1 MSTIGIRTRTTAV
14 VVVAVAAVWCVA
26 AILTWFEA
34 EHEAAEIFDGHLA
47 QAASMLITQT
57 AMEIEEPE
65 ELDDELHAPLTHR
78 YARKVAFQLWSREG
92 RLLVHSE
99 NAPNVPLGTVREGFS
114 DSEVEGVRW
123 RVYSAW
129 NNGRGILVQVGERAD
144 ARSHMADEVA
154 EGLLK
159 PLLWGLPLLTVL
171 LWLVIGRAIRPL
183 GLVAN
188 EIAARSPSRLDPL
201 EGLAVPREVEPLV
214 RRLDELLVRVDQALQ
229 AEQRFTGDAAHE
241 LRTPIAALGAQ
252 AEVALAASDDAE
264 KRRALVA
271 VLAAARRM
279 GRLVEQ
285 LLTLARADSQVAGDW
300 AEVDLVAIAREVI
313 ADAVSAGSA
322 DTVEIELDAPERLM
336 VAGEPGWLAVL
347 LRNLVENALR
357 FSPDGELVTV
367 SVTRGADGAVVLEV
381 RDRGPGV
388 APEDLPRLGE
398 RFWREARQAG
408 SGSGLGLSIAR
419 RVATLHGATLDF
431 GAGEDGSGLV
441 VSLRFPARR

>member
-1 MSTIGIRTRTTAV
+1 M
-14 VVVAVAAVWCVA
+14 
-26 AILTWFEA
+26 
-34 EHEAAEIFDGHLA
+34 
-47 QAASMLITQT
+47 
-57 AMEIEEPE
+57 
-65 ELDDELHAPLTHR
+65 
-78 YARKVAFQLWSREG
+78 
-92 RLLVHSE
+92 
-99 NAPNVPLGTVREGFS
+99 
-114 DSEVEGVRW
+114 
-123 RVYSAW
+123 
-129 NNGRGILVQVGERAD
+129 
-144 ARSHMADEVA
+144 
-154 EGLLK
+154 
-159 PLLWGLPLLTVL
+159 
-171 LWLVIGRAIRPL
+171 
-183 GLVAN
+183 
-188 EIAARSPSRLDPL
+188 
-201 EGLAVPREVEPLV
+201 EPLV